1 MASTQK
7 SESRGRAQVVTPR
20 KSRRVVK
27 GASRRSSGA
36 DIKRLIK
43 TAMRFA
49 RPAGIV
55 AALILLIAGYNSL
68 ANSSMFDLSRIEVNN
83 TSAALRGDIEQIV
96 RRAVGQTKLLNVDLA
111 SIRHKVESL
120 PRVRQAT
127 VARML
132 PDAISVHVIE
142 RRPSVLVRRD
152 SGALVWLDDDAV
164 EIGEIS
170 AISPAGPEA
179 KTGETSEVP
188 PIARG
193 FSEGSRSS
201 AATAEDRERIELYK
215 QIRQELSKGDISL
228 WNLVDEVDLTFPRN
242 VSLRLA
248 ASPVTIVVGGKDFRE
263 RFDRSLRILEAIKRG
278 DQEALADY
286 RVQDAEHLLAK
297 ADDINFMDASRPE
310 RIVLNFSSPGT
321 EKAVR
326 QEARPQSDP
335 RPVAKVTKQEPAR
348 TPKKEQARDSKKE
361 PKKAPD
367 KETRPRLAA
376 KKG

>member
-20 KSRRVVK
+20 KTRRAVK
-27 GASRRSSGA
+27 GTSRRSGGT

-43 TAMRFA
+43 TAVRFA
-49 RPAGIV
+49 RPAGMV
-55 AALILLIAGYNSL
+55 AAVIVLIAGYNSL

-83 TSAALRGDIEQIV
+83 ASAALRGDIEHLV
-96 RRAVGQTKLLNVDLA
+96 RRAVGQTKLLDVDLA

-142 RRPSVLVRRD
+142 RQPSVLIRRD

-164 EIGEIS
+164 EVGEIS
-170 AISPAGPEA
+170 AISPASPEA
-179 KTGETSEVP
+179 GAGETSEVP

-201 AATAEDRERIELYK
+201 AATAEDRERIDLYK
-215 QIRQELSKGDISL
+215 QIRHDLSKGDISL

-242 VSLRLA
+242 VSIRLA
-248 ASPVTIVVGGKDFRE
+248 TSPVTIVVGGKDFRE
-263 RFDRSLRILEAIKRG
+263 RFDRSLQILEAIRRG
-278 DQEALADY
+278 DQEALANY

-326 QEARPQSDP
+326 QETRSQSAP
-335 RPVAKVTKQEPAR
+335 RPAAKQELAR
-348 TPKKEQARDSKKE
+348 TSKTKKEQARDSKKE
-361 PKKAPD
+361 PKKALH
-367 KETRPRLAA
+367 KETRPRLAL